1 MYMLLLAGYTIL
13 LSKYTGQEDI
23 IVGSP
28 IAGRTREELEQTVG
42 MFVGTL
48 AMRNHPKGGRTF
60 IEYLQDV
67 KENTLNAY
75 ENQDYPFD
83 ELVDKLDLERDISR
97 NALFDTMFDMQ
108 ALDDAEPNIEGL
120 HVEPVDLEFQ
130 ISKFDLSLAAA
141 ESAGAITFH
150 LEFCTRLFQ
159 KDTAETLARHF
170 VNILKDISDRPQK
183 TLNDISMLS
192 EEERHTVLY
201 QFNDTKAEYP
211 SGIFLSCLKSRPKN
225 HRIIRRRSSKIIC

>member
-1 MYMLLLAGYTIL
+1 MQSYEGDRIAFAIERELTDKLKKTAKENGVTMYMLLLAGYTIL

-67 KENTLNAY
+67 KENTFNAY

-108 ALDDAEPNIEGL
+108 ALDDAEPDIEGL

-141 ESAGAITFH
+141 ESAGVITFH
-150 LEFCTRLFQ
+150 LEFCTRLY
-159 KDTAETLARHF
+159 KKKPPKRWRS
-170 VNILKDISDRPQK
+170 IS
-183 TLNDISMLS
+183 
-192 EEERHTVLY
+192 
-201 QFNDTKAEYP
+201 
-211 SGIFLSCLKSRPKN
+211 
-225 HRIIRRRSSKIIC
+225 